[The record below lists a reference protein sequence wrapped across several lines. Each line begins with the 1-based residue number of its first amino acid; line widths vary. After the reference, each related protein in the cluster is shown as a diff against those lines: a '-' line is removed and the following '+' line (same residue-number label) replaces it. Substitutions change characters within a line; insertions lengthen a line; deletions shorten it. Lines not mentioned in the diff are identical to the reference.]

1 MDADGRIIP
10 IVDDDQGEGMKDPL
24 TFDDILK
31 MGHLEAEC
39 VLEGLFKNQIK
50 LGAANEASIKKLW
63 NLHRKR
69 RVLSQRG
76 K

>member
-10 IVDDDQGEGMKDPL
+10 IVLDDQGEGMKDPL

-31 MGHLEAEC
+31 MGHIQAEGM
-39 VLEGLFKNQIK
+39 LDGLFKNQIK
-50 LGAANEASIKKLW
+50 LGTANAANIKKLQY
-63 NLHRKR
+63 LHMKR

-76 K
+76 R